1 MWRGY
6 QISRDLLLQRLHGV
20 LTHPLTLIQA
30 PAGYGKTSLLSQWRD
45 SLDPRT
51 AKVAWLTLERDDR
64 DLKRFVKYLLLA
76 VRRDRQEGEAQAMSS
91 GLPPRAALSAI
102 INELGNRTGAG
113 GQSPDALHH
122 HLKG

>member
-1 MWRGY
+1 MWMGD
-6 QISRDLLLQRLHGV
+6 QISRDRVLQRLHGV
-20 LTHPLTLIQA
+20 LTHRLTLIHA

-76 VRRDRQEGEAQAMSS
+76 VRRDRQEGGIGSATC
-91 GLPPRAALSAI
+91 RA
-102 INELGNRTGAG
+102 RV
-113 GQSPDALHH
+113 GQYV
-122 HLKG
+122 

>member
-1 MWRGY
+1 MQDLIAAKFDPPMWMGD

-20 LTHPLTLIQA
+20 LTHRLTLIHA

-76 VRRDRQEGEAQAMSS
+76 GRRDRK
-91 GLPPRAALSAI
+91 RKI
-102 INELGNRTGAG
+102 VVW
-113 GQSPDALHH
+113 GQSGSVRVALGGRRSI
-122 HLKG
+122 KKKTKRRPN